1 MGGTGVGRHLDK
13 LGFKPQPLTYWLSNF
28 DQGKV
33 SMLYFFIG
41 EIKMMTV
48 HACNVIK
55 KIKGDDEG
63 KAVNTVPGT

>member
-1 MGGTGVGRHLDK
+1 MGGAGVGRHLDK
-13 LGFKPQPLTYWLSNF
+13 LGFKSQPLTYWLANF

-41 EIKMMTV
+41 EIKITTV
-48 HACNVIK
+48 HASNVIK

>member
-1 MGGTGVGRHLDK
+1 MGGAGVGRHLDK
-13 LGFKPQPLTYWLSNF
+13 LGFKSQPLTYWLSNF

-41 EIKMMTV
+41 EIKTMTV
-48 HACNVIK
+48 RASNVI

-63 KAVNTVPGT
+63 KVVNTVPGT